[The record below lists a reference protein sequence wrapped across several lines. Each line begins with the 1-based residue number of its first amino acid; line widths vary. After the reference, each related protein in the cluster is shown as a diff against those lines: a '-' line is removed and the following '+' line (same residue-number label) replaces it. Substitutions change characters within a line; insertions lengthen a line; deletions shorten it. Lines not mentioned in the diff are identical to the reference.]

1 VCCDDGRAIAYVGIH
16 EDGVSLMRFRAPPE
30 GDVRLA
36 RDVIQ
41 AGIEFSKALAG
52 AVQRGDAGEDR
63 SEGHALAHDPAMHAL
78 QDRFIIFARRDL
90 PTLREVLRHS
100 SVESER
106 ALAAQVLG
114 YVADKQAVV
123 DDFVVAM
130 SDPSEDVRNNA
141 MRALMVFAERTATTE
156 RPALRVPFEPFIALL
171 NSPVWSDRNKASGA
185 LAALSQRGTAD
196 LFQRLRAD
204 ATRSLVEMARWKS
217 AGHALAPFL
226 VIAHMAG
233 YSDEAAMSAWAR
245 GEREEV
251 IRTIL
256 TRQ

>member
-1 VCCDDGRAIAYVGIH
+1 
-16 EDGVSLMRFRAPPE
+16 
-30 GDVRLA
+30 
-36 RDVIQ
+36 
-41 AGIEFSKALAG
+41 
-52 AVQRGDAGEDR
+52 
-63 SEGHALAHDPAMHAL
+63 
-78 QDRFIIFARRDL
+78 
-90 PTLREVLRHS
+90 
-100 SVESER
+100 
-106 ALAAQVLG
+106 
-114 YVADKQAVV
+114 
-123 DDFVVAM
+123 
-130 SDPSEDVRNNA
+130 
-141 MRALMVFAERTATTE
+141 
-156 RPALRVPFEPFIALL
+156 LL